1 MAIDDKIRNEKL
13 QHDINREA
21 AKVPALSSGKVNKY
35 EYLTGEEVLHFK
47 SKKTDATR
55 QFYIFSIRKSFW
67 KTKKKDWKTLERHLK
82 SELKKVFRHWS
93 KINCF
98 FILKDFLHKE
108 ATYELKKFLEIKNKL
123 NRDNLIY
130 KTGNKKNDK
139 TFDFQKFETIRSF
152 GREIYNND
160 LSIDDTFEKQID

>member
-1 MAIDDKIRNEKL
+1 M
-13 QHDINREA
+13 
-21 AKVPALSSGKVNKY
+21 
-35 EYLTGEEVLHFK
+35 
-47 SKKTDATR
+47 
-55 QFYIFSIRKSFW
+55 
-67 KTKKKDWKTLERHLK
+67 
-82 SELKKVFRHWS
+82 
-93 KINCF
+93 
-98 FILKDFLHKE
+98 KDFLHKE